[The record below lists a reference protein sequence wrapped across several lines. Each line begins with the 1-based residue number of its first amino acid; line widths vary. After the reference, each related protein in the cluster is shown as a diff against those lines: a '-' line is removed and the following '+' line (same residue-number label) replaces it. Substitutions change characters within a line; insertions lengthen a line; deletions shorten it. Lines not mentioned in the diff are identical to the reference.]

1 MIGPELQQLRIQV
14 VAQPPKTHQHATIT
28 LFRQLQLPGQAARL
42 KPGAAGGEPNRQL
55 GNSPVDRHRQG
66 AAQQQVALA
75 VGRQATVGPGAESG
89 THRPVDGLPAK
100 AGQPDQRSPDPAG
113 QGRRRWGHVCK
124 HKQRHRLGGQPGLL
138 SRQLGGQLSFQGR

>member
-14 VAQPPKTHQHATIT
+14 VAQPPKTHQHAAFT
-28 LFRQLQLPGQAARL
+28 LVRQLQLAGQAARL
-42 KPGAAGGEPNRQL
+42 KPGATGGEPNRQL
-55 GNSPVDRHRQG
+55 GDAPVDRHRQG
-66 AAQQQVALA
+66 TAQQQVALA

-100 AGQPDQRSPDPAG
+100 AGQPDQRRPEASS